1 MTSDRTLSISTVTH
15 TINAPLEK
23 VDIADWLFNLPDAEY
38 QRCSRAHI
46 GAGTTTSDDGR
57 PMTINVETI
66 GDALMVQHFV
76 SEVRESKYCRL
87 VSISDAITP
96 KGRTK
101 VQVVWELS
109 AKKIND
115 HTCEY
120 SNHIHARAT
129 DEFRHSS
136 RRMASPLN
144 KPGPLGMRHRTL
156 ITTKKR
162 RTLPKASNADP
173 Y

>member
-1 MTSDRTLSISTVTH
+1 
-15 TINAPLEK
+15 
-23 VDIADWLFNLPDAEY
+23 
-38 QRCSRAHI
+38 
-46 GAGTTTSDDGR
+46 
-57 PMTINVETI
+57 MTINVETI

-87 VSISDAITP
+87 VSISEAITP
-96 KGRTK
+96 KVRTK

-120 SNHIHARAT
+120 SNHIHASAT
-129 DEFRHSS
+129 DEFLAFIEKNGVTFEQAR
-136 RRMASPLN
+136 L
-144 KPGPLGMRHRTL
+144 LGRRHRTL